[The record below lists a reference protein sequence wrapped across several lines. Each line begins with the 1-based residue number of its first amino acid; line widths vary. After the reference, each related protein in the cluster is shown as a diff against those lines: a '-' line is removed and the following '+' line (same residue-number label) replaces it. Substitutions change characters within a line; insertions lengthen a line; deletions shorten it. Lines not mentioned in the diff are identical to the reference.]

1 MDRPNA
7 QSGDGDTPRDVTA
20 GSVGVIEAVTVA
32 GEPQPT
38 ATPKKDFVGRS
49 PGQLA
54 WMRLR
59 RDRTGMIS
67 LGALGFIFL
76 LAVAA
81 PIIQWLYGGAP
92 EQGYSDLLSLN
103 GRPKG
108 DMGGVSGDHWFGLRP
123 ERGQDMFLQL
133 IFGVRTSLGIA
144 VVASLI
150 STAIG
155 VVIGVTAGYARGWLD
170 KVLSWFID
178 VMLAFPFFLFA
189 LAIIPSV
196 YLRLQD
202 EHGVAVWKK
211 ILVIIMIFTIFGWL
225 YTARIVRGQVISLR
239 EREYVEAARAAGAGV
254 GHILFKQILPN
265 LWAPI
270 LVTFSLGVPAT
281 ITAEAALAIF
291 GIGISPGDGIADLG
305 ELVAS
310 SVRWI
315 SNWELVPGAAWL
327 PGLTVFGI
335 VLAFNLFGDSLRD
348 ALDPKSQR

>member
-1 MDRPNA
+1 MDRPDAN
-7 QSGDGDTPRDVTA
+7 SGDGATARDVA
-20 GSVGVIEAVTVA
+20 GSTVGVVDAVIVA
-32 GEPQPT
+32 GEAEPVEK
-38 ATPKKDFVGRS
+38 AKKEFVGRS

-54 WMRLR
+54 WIRLK

-67 LGALGFIFL
+67 LYALVVVFLIAL
-76 LAVAA
+76 LAPV
-81 PIIQWLYGGAP
+81 IQWLYGGAP
-92 EQGYSDLLSLN
+92 SQGHAELLDLK
-103 GRPKG
+103 GRPLG
-108 DMGGVSGDHWFGLRP
+108 SAGGVSADHWLGLRP
-123 ERGQDMFLQL
+123 APGQDMLLQL
-133 IFGVRTSLGIA
+133 VFGIRTSLGIA
-144 VVASLI
+144 VVAALA

-155 VVIGVTAGYARGWLD
+155 VVVGVVAGYARGWLD
-170 KVLSWFID
+170 RVLSWFID

-189 LAIIPSV
+189 LAIIPTI
-196 YLRLQD
+196 YLKLQD
-202 EHGVAVWKK
+202 VHGVAVWKK
-211 ILVIIMIFTIFGWL
+211 IMVIIFIFVAFGWL

-239 EREYVEAARAAGAGV
+239 EREYVEAARAAGAGT

-270 LVTFSLGVPAT
+270 LVTFSLGVPAI

-291 GIGISPGDGIADLG
+291 GIGISPGDNTADLG

-315 SNWELVPGAAWL
+315 GNFELVPGAAWL

-348 ALDPKSQR
+348 SLDPKSER